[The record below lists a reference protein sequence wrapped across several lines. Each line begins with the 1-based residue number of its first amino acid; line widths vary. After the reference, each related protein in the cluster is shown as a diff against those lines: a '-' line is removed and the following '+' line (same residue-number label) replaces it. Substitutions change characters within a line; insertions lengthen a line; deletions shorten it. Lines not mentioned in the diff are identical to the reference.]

1 MTIVDGNINWLKDGE
16 RASAGILNRPLKEVV
31 NVLNTKFEE
40 INTNIESAEK
50 IPTSMGSVVNGT
62 KIDRTVTDGQAV
74 YFDKTS
80 STYKPAVAGNGV
92 SSKFVGIYNKVPKG
106 SGFEHRIITLG
117 EANVPAS
124 LQANVIGTIYY
135 LSTTP
140 GVLTSN
146 ANQGG
151 SAVGM
156 CTATNKI
163 TVSNFIA
170 AKPDLKYTEV
180 AMQDGVVTYQI
191 KYIPGRTMFFIEGI
205 LVAQKDITATNGT
218 SVTIKNIT
226 PRRGDILSATIIQ

>member
-1 MTIVDGNINWLKDGE
+1 MTIVDGSINWLKDGE

-40 INTNIESAEK
+40 INTNIETAEK
-50 IPTSMGSVVNGT
+50 IPTSMGSVVDET
-62 KIDRTVTDGQAV
+62 KIDGTVTDGQAV
-74 YFDKTS
+74 YFDKVS
-80 STYKPAVAGNGV
+80 STYKPAVAGSGE

-124 LQANVIGTIYY
+124 LQANVIGTTYY

-140 GVLTSN
+140 GALTSN

-170 AKPDLKYTEV
+170 SKPDLKYTEV